1 VRADAHTIT
10 IIETFDRTATDVRP
24 FAFDSF
30 AAELGG
36 WRAYLAAVSA

>member
-10 IIETFDRTATDVRP
+10 IIETFDRTATAVRP

-30 AAELGG
+30 AAGLVTE
-36 WRAYLAAVSA
+36 RAYLAAVSA